1 MQNNH
6 QRPINISGEER
17 KKILGAIRRRVL
29 KSHINVAGVNYDVW
43 EHEFEECKSDWL
55 AGDVPHFETGVR
67 LALKKLSS
75 SHTAFYHGQQ
85 DRFPPQHTINA
96 TLKRIDIAAEP
107 QWMFLDVFPDG
118 FANLAGI
125 KPGDLL
131 LSVNGKSTVPPD
143 MPSFETGRT
152 HVLRISTTGERS
164 AKDVEIRLPFRKGS
178 KGRPPILEP
187 KALTSTFV
195 SPSTGILQIPYFS
208 GSAGLSFAKQ
218 LRSAIEDL
226 KAKGADRLVIDLRGN
241 IGGSLGFAALASY
254 MCPDQ
259 RPIGFSITP
268 QTLRNGYDKSE
279 LPQVPMPDNRMS
291 LALTLG
297 TFLFRDK
304 SVVLLT
310 QGLGRQPFH
319 GRMVVLVNEW
329 TNSAGE
335 MAASFASENR
345 LATVIG
351 TRTAGN
357 VLGATNFAVGAGYW
371 LRLPVFGW
379 LTWAGTC
386 LEGKGVMPDVLID
399 KIPFGM
405 GSNLNAD
412 IQVLAAHY
420 QTLSN
425 C

>member
-1 MQNNH
+1 MQENN

-17 KKILGAIRRRVL
+17 KKILSAIRRRVL

-43 EHEFEECKSDWL
+43 EQEFNECTSDWL
-55 AGDVPHFETGVR
+55 AGDVPDFERGVR

-75 SHTAFYHGQQ
+75 SHTAFFHGKQ

-96 TLKRIDIAAEP
+96 TLKASDKATER
-107 QWMFLDVFPDG
+107 QWIFLDVFPDG
-118 FANLAGI
+118 FADLAGI

-131 LSVNGKSTVPPD
+131 LSVNGNSTVPPD
-143 MPSFETGRT
+143 MPSFETGKT
-152 HVLRISTTGERS
+152 HVLRISTTLEKS
-164 AKDVEIRLPFRKGS
+164 TKDVEIRLPFRKGS

-187 KALTSTFV
+187 KALTSSFV

-208 GSAGLSFAKQ
+208 GSAGLLFAKQ
-218 LRSAIEDL
+218 LRSAVEEL

-254 MCPDQ
+254 MCPDR

-268 QTLRNGYDKSE
+268 KTLRNGYSKSQ
-279 LPQVPMPDNRMS
+279 LPQVPMPDNKMS

-310 QGLGRQPFH
+310 QGLGHQPFH

-345 LATVIG
+345 LATVVG
-351 TRTAGN
+351 TKTAGN

-379 LTWAGTC
+379 VTWAGNC
-386 LEGKGVMPDVLID
+386 LEGQGVIPDVLID
-399 KIPFGM
+399 RIPFGM
-405 GSNLNAD
+405 GSDSTAD
-412 IQVLAAHY
+412 IQALAA
-420 QTLSN
+420 QTLAN
-425 C
+425 